1 MSLELKRRH
10 GSPYWYA
17 RGTIRRIRID
27 ESSGLA
33 DKKAAK
39 EWLAIREA
47 EIVTQSVHGVA
58 AVKTFAHAAASY
70 LEGGGEGTHV
80 GPLLDFFGVTKLT
93 YIDPDLIDRAAK
105 KLGKKKDGSP
115 KSGATINRQVHT
127 PLAAILHHAAGK
139 GWCPKPVVK
148 RPKQPEGR
156 VRWVSHDEAD
166 RMIGAAAEHLRPLMT
181 FLFSTGARLSEALY
195 LDWRDVDLE
204 AGRVAFHETKNGESR
219 GVPLHPLVLTALR
232 ELPHRDGAVFRR
244 PDGKPYASREGAGGG
259 QIKTAWATML
269 RNSGIS
275 DFRPHDTRHT
285 WATWHYAA
293 NRDPFG
299 LMVLG
304 GWKSEKMVAR
314 YAHINPDHLAP
325 TIGLIWG
332 TSRGALPTNV
342 KKLPH
347 FKEAA

>member
-1 MSLELKRRH
+1 MSLQLKPRH

-17 RGTIRRIRID
+17 RGTIRGIRVD
-27 ESSGLA
+27 ESSRLA

-47 EIVTQSVHGVA
+47 ELVTQSIHGVS

-70 LEGGGEGTHV
+70 LESGKDGTHV
-80 GPLLDFFGVTKLT
+80 GPLLDLFGVTKLSN
-93 YIDPDLIDRAAK
+93 IGPDMIDRAAY

-115 KSGATINRQVHT
+115 KSPATLNRQVFT
-127 PLAAILHHAAGK
+127 PLAAILNHAAAK
-139 GWCPKPVVK
+139 GWCARPVMS

-166 RMIGAAAEHLRPLMT
+166 RMIAAGADHLRPLMI

-195 LDWRDVDLE
+195 LDWRDVDLK

-219 GVPLHPLVLTALR
+219 GVPLHPRALAALGA
-232 ELPHRDGAVFRR
+232 LPHREGPVFRR
-244 PDGKPYASREGAGGG
+244 PDGEGFASRGGAGGG
-259 QIKTAWATML
+259 QIKTAWRTML
-269 RNSGIS
+269 KNAGVT

-299 LMVLG
+299 LMRLG

-314 YAHINPDHLAP
+314 YAHINPDDLAP

-332 TSRGALPTNV
+332 TSGGASSRRVRKPRKI
-342 KKLPH
+342 KK
-347 FKEAA
+347 EG